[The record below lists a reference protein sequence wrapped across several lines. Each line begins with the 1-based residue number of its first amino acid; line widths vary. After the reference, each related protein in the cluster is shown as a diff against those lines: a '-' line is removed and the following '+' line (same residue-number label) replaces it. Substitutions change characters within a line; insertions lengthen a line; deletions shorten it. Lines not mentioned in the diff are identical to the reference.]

1 MKNSNVKVPVITDLT
16 GKYAEDAV
24 SKLTPAKVKTYKAD
38 KGFGFLDT
46 PTGDVFFHVTRFV
59 ALKIDLTT
67 LTQAWEAP
75 RGEDG
80 KVVVTPAPKLGDKCL
95 IRVALD
101 KSGRSVADIW
111 TYQKQVHEQ
120 VALLNDALQSAVAA
134 VKALHVLELE
144 AVTVTEGEPYA
155 DNARRTWV
163 TPQYEKRESVFKGN
177 NVSALIE
184 AIGYQSH
191 KARKDPNQV
200 LFLVCYRIQGNDRI
214 RVPLPAC
221 THLECPI

>member
-38 KGFGFLDT
+38 KGFGFFDT

-59 ALKIDLTT
+59 ALKIDLTN
-67 LTQAWEAP
+67 LTQAWETP
-75 RGEDG
+75 RGDDG
-80 KVVVTPAPKLGDKCL
+80 KVVVTPAPKPGDKCL
-95 IRVALD
+95 IRVAKNRD
-101 KSGRSVADIW
+101 GKTVADIW